1 MAVSDSSKVDLLY
14 KKLFGVTKTDT
25 PTNKGAGN
33 ESIASPAL
41 IRGDKVWT
49 ESASIPATAADVTN
63 IVQSYLTTSR
73 IECTADTTAT
83 PISGVYPTWKTN
95 STNWIPPEFGS
106 TYFVKVY
113 AEAAGNAN
121 PTNGTALSDS
131 GAGNAGEW
139 FFDYQSG
146 VLNFIGGTIPAA
158 LTSSKVIY
166 ITGYRYIGS
175 VGVTAQTTANV
186 ANTVLTLSNF
196 TTANLAEGTNLYYTN
211 ARVNANIAQMS
222 INVFSDVDITGITT
236 NGTLIWNGSSFI
248 AGTAAASDFAA
259 NANIANLV
267 LSISNFTTSN
277 LAEGSNLYYTN
288 ARVVS
293 TLLPYL
299 TTSNVAEGTNLYY
312 TNARVYSNVISIL
325 AGNVTI
331 GNLVTGTSVSN
342 SYTTTGNVNAGNL
355 NATTLVLGSATGG
368 SLTGANLVSATNI
381 QGNIWIGLY
390 TANVIESSNALY
402 YTNARVYSA
411 IQGNLAT
418 KANVTDLTT
427 ANVAELTNQY
437 FTNVRAVL
445 AITPYLTT
453 SNISEGSNL
462 YYTNARVVSTVLPY
476 LTTSNVAEGSNLYYT
491 NARVIS
497 GLVGQDISV
506 KDIYA
511 AGNLTVQGEFTTLN
525 VATLNI
531 EDKNITL
538 GKGLT
543 TAAQADGAGISIDGA
558 QANITYL
565 VVGDKLEINKNVRV
579 LGDIQANT
587 WTGLYTSNVIENTNL
602 FYTNTRVV
610 SAVLPYLTTSNVAE
624 GSNLYYTN
632 ARVYAAIEG
641 NLATKANVSDLN
653 TSNIAEGTNLYYT
666 NARVY
671 SNVITLLPTL
681 AGEGIQIQANGQIN
695 SNVILTLATLS
706 PFLTTS
712 NVAEGSNL
720 YYTNARVVSA
730 VTPYLTTANVIE
742 TSANLYFTNA
752 RVLANVS
759 QMSINV
765 FADVDMTGLQTSGI
779 LIWNGS
785 AFVAGTVSAAA
796 TSNSALFAYLADRA
810 NTAELANVANSV
822 LSISN
827 FTTAN
832 LVEGINLYY
841 TNARVVSAV
850 TPYLTTSNVIE
861 GANLYFTNTRAA
873 IGLTGQDISVKDL
886 YAAGNLTVQ
895 GEFTTLNVATLDIE
909 DKNITLGKGLT
920 TSAQADTA
928 GITIDGAQANI
939 TYFVTGDKF
948 NINKNV
954 EILGD
959 IKANTWTGLYSGN
972 VLEST
977 NQFFTNARAVLAIT
991 PYLTTANV
999 TEVNNQYFTNARVVA
1014 NLQLQSINVLADVDI
1029 SGINNDEL
1037 LLWNSSDRV
1046 FRPSSFSNKLTTANV
1061 VELTNLYFTNARVIT
1076 ALSGGTA
1083 NLSLYNL
1090 NTTGVLTLSSGTN
1103 DESVA
1108 GLEFSN
1114 NPAGG
1119 GGDTAK
1125 IKYFAANI
1133 GVNDDTILEI
1143 SVANNLGDSINFKT
1157 MGGGVGVNV
1166 ARPVAEFDVA
1176 GNINAR
1182 NSLLFST
1189 LVTGPTALFNTVTAN
1204 TWNNLYTSNV
1214 IEGNNLYYTNARVLS
1229 IVTPLLTTSNVA
1241 EGSNLYYTD
1250 ARVYS
1255 AIQGNLATKANVTDL
1270 TTSNVVEGTNQY
1282 FTNARVLAN
1291 VSQMS
1296 INVFADVDITG
1307 VSTGY
1312 GLVWDGSKFVTLAPT
1327 SSIASANTAIFAT
1340 NANVANTVLSISNF
1354 TTANL
1359 TEGTNLYF
1367 TNARVISGLVGQDVN
1382 LNNLTVAGDLVV
1394 QGNTV
1399 TLNTATLIV
1408 EDKNILLANGAT
1420 NSATADGAGFNIAGA
1435 QANLTYRSTGDK
1447 FEFNKPLDVF
1457 GNVKVASAINYA
1469 NTTNV
1474 TKVYQYYNE
1483 STQSL
1488 DTIFL

>member
-25 PTNKGAGN
+25 STNKGAGN

-83 PISGVYPTWKTN
+83 PISSVYPTWKTN
-95 STNWIPPEFGS
+95 LTNWIPPEFGS

-113 AEAAGNAN
+113 AETAGNAN

-175 VGVTAQTTANV
+175 VGVTAQPTANV

-211 ARVNANIAQMS
+211 ARVNANVAQMS

-248 AGTAAASDFAA
+248 AGTAAASDFAS

-288 ARVVS
+288 SRVVS
-293 TLLPYL
+293 AVTPYL
-299 TTSNVAEGTNLYY
+299 TTSNVIE
-312 TNARVYSNVISIL
+312 
-325 AGNVTI
+325 
-331 GNLVTGTSVSN
+331 
-342 SYTTTGNVNAGNL
+342 
-355 NATTLVLGSATGG
+355 
-368 SLTGANLVSATNI
+368 GAN
-381 QGNIWIGLY
+381 
-390 TANVIESSNALY
+390 LY

-427 ANVAELTNQY
+427 ANVSELTNQY
-437 FTNVRAVL
+437 FTNARAVL

-462 YYTNARVVSTVLPY
+462 YYTNARVISAVIPY
-476 LTTSNVAEGSNLYYT
+476 LTTSNVIEGANLYYT

-525 VATLNI
+525 VATLDI

-565 VVGDKLEINKNVRV
+565 VVGDKLEINKNVKV

-602 FYTNTRVV
+602 FYTNARVI
-610 SAVLPYLTTSNVAE
+610 SAVSPYLTTSNVAE

-632 ARVYAAIEG
+632 SRVYAAIEG

-653 TSNIAEGTNLYYT
+653 TSNVAEGTNLYYT

-671 SNVITLLPTL
+671 SNVVALLPAL
-681 AGEGIQIQANGQIN
+681 AGAGIQIQANGQIN
-695 SNVILTLATLS
+695 SNIVLTLATLS

-895 GEFTTLNVATLDIE
+895 GDFITLNVATLDIE

-920 TSAQADTA
+920 TSAQADSA

-939 TYFVTGDKF
+939 TYLVSGDKF

-977 NQFFTNARAVLAIT
+977 NQYFTNARAVLAIT

-999 TEVNNQYFTNARVVA
+999 LESASNLYYTNARVFA
-1014 NLQLQSINVLADVDI
+1014 NVSEMSVNVFTDVDI
-1029 SGINNDEL
+1029 TGIVNDEL
-1037 LLWNSSDRV
+1037 LLWNAVDRV

-1076 ALSGGTA
+1076 ALSTGTA

-1090 NTTGVLTLSSGTN
+1090 STTGVLTLSSGTN

-1119 GGDTAK
+1119 AGDTAK

-1143 SVANNLGDSINFKT
+1143 SVANNPGDSINFKT

-1166 ARPVAEFDVA
+1166 ARPIAEFDVA

-1182 NSLLFST
+1182 NSLIFSS
-1189 LVTGPTALFNTVTAN
+1189 VVVGPTAQFNTVTAN

-1229 IVTPLLTTSNVA
+1229 IVTPLLTTSNVAEGSNLYYTNARVNSFIQGNLATKANVVDLTTANVAELTNQYFTNARAVLAIASLLTTSNVA

-1312 GLVWDGSKFVTLAPT
+1312 GLVWDGSKFVTLAPS
-1327 SSIASANTAIFAT
+1327 SSIATANIAIFASI
-1340 NANVANTVLSISNF
+1340 ANVANTVLSISNF

-1359 TEGTNLYF
+1359 AEGTNLYF
-1367 TNARVISGLVGQDVN
+1367 TNARVISGLVGQDVS

>member
-83 PISGVYPTWKTN
+83 PISSVYPTWKTN
-95 STNWIPPEFGS
+95 LTNWIPPEFGS

-158 LTSSKVIY
+158 LTSAKVIY

-186 ANTVLTLSNF
+186 ANTVLSISNF
-196 TTANLAEGTNLYYTN
+196 TTANLAEGSNLYYTN

-259 NANIANLV
+259 NANIANIV

-293 TLLPYL
+293 AILPYL
-299 TTSNVAEGTNLYY
+299 TTSNVIEGANLYY
-312 TNARVYSNVISIL
+312 TNARVHSNVISIL

-331 GNLVTGTSVSN
+331 GNLVTDTSVSN
-342 SYTTTGNVNAGNL
+342 NYTTTGNVNAGNL
-355 NATTLVLGSATGG
+355 IATTLVLGSATGG

-381 QGNIWIGLY
+381 QGNTWIGLY

-402 YTNARVYSA
+402 YTNARVNSF

-427 ANVAELTNQY
+427 ANVSEL
-437 FTNVRAVL
+437 
-445 AITPYLTT
+445 
-453 SNISEGSNL
+453 
-462 YYTNARVVSTVLPY
+462 
-476 LTTSNVAEGSNLYYT
+476 
-491 NARVIS
+491 
-497 GLVGQDISV
+497 
-506 KDIYA
+506 
-511 AGNLTVQGEFTTLN
+511 
-525 VATLNI
+525 
-531 EDKNITL
+531 
-538 GKGLT
+538 
-543 TAAQADGAGISIDGA
+543 
-558 QANITYL
+558 
-565 VVGDKLEINKNVRV
+565 
-579 LGDIQANT
+579 
-587 WTGLYTSNVIENTNL
+587 
-602 FYTNTRVV
+602 
-610 SAVLPYLTTSNVAE
+610 
-624 GSNLYYTN
+624 
-632 ARVYAAIEG
+632 
-641 NLATKANVSDLN
+641 
-653 TSNIAEGTNLYYT
+653 TNLYYT
-666 NARVY
+666 NARVN
-671 SNVITLLPTL
+671 SF
-681 AGEGIQIQANGQIN
+681 IQGN
-695 SNVILTLATLS
+695 LATKANVTDLTTANVS
-706 PFLTTS
+706 ELTNQYFTNARAVLAITPYLTTS

-796 TSNSALFAYLADRA
+796 TSNSALFANLADRA

-841 TNARVVSAV
+841 TNARVASAV

-895 GEFTTLNVATLDIE
+895 GDFITLNVATLDIE

-920 TSAQADTA
+920 TSAQADSA

-939 TYFVTGDKF
+939 TYLVSGDKF

-999 TEVNNQYFTNARVVA
+999 LESASNLYYTNARVFA
-1014 NLQLQSINVLADVDI
+1014 NVSGMSVNVFTDVDI

-1037 LLWNSSDRV
+1037 LLWNAVDRV
-1046 FRPSSFSNKLTTANV
+1046 FRPSQFSNKLTTANV

-1076 ALSGGTA
+1076 ALSSGTA

-1090 NTTGVLTLSSGTN
+1090 STTGVLTLSSGTN
-1103 DESVA
+1103 DESIA

-1119 GGDTAK
+1119 AGDTAK

-1143 SVANNLGDSINFKT
+1143 SVANNPGDSINFKT

-1166 ARPVAEFDVA
+1166 ARPIAEFDVA

-1182 NSLLFST
+1182 NSLIFSS
-1189 LVTGPTALFNTVTAN
+1189 VVVGPTAQFNAVTAN

-1241 EGSNLYYTD
+1241 EGSNLYYTNARVNSFIQGNLATKANVVDLTTANVAELTNQYFTNARAVLAIASLLTTSNVAEGGNLYYTD

-1312 GLVWDGSKFVTLAPT
+1312 GLVWDGSKFVTLAPS
-1327 SSIASANTAIFAT
+1327 SSIATANIAIFASS
-1340 NANVANTVLSISNF
+1340 ANVANTVLSISNF

-1359 TEGTNLYF
+1359 IEGTNLYF
-1367 TNARVISGLVGQDVN
+1367 TNARVISGLVGQDVS

>member
-63 IVQSYLTTSR
+63 VVQSYLTTSR
-73 IECTADTTAT
+73 IECTADTTST
-83 PISGVYPTWKTN
+83 PVSSVYPTWKTN
-95 STNWIPPEFGS
+95 LTNWIPPEFGS

-113 AEAAGNAN
+113 AETAGNAN
-121 PTNGTALSDS
+121 PTNGTPLSDS

-158 LTSSKVIY
+158 LTAAKVIY
-166 ITGYRYIGS
+166 ITGYRYIGA

-259 NANIANLV
+259 NANIANVV

-288 ARVVS
+288 ARVNSYIQPWLTTANVTETAGNLYFTTARVLANVS
-293 TLLPYL
+293 QMSINVFADVDITGITSNGVLQWNGAAFVAGTVSASNTSGSSNVANTVLSLDNFTTANLAEGINLYYTNSRVLSIVTPLL
-299 TTSNVAEGTNLYY
+299 TTSNVAEGSNLYY
-312 TNARVYSNVISIL
+312 TNARVYANITAALS
-325 AGNVTI
+325 GNLVI

-342 SYTTTGNVNAGNL
+342 SYVTAGNVNAGNL
-355 NATTLVLGSATGG
+355 IATTLILGSATGG

-402 YTNARVYSA
+402 YTNSRVNSF
-411 IQGNLAT
+411 IQ
-418 KANVTDLTT
+418 
-427 ANVAELTNQY
+427 
-437 FTNVRAVL
+437 
-445 AITPYLTT
+445 
-453 SNISEGSNL
+453 
-462 YYTNARVVSTVLPY
+462 
-476 LTTSNVAEGSNLYYT
+476 
-491 NARVIS
+491 
-497 GLVGQDISV
+497 
-506 KDIYA
+506 
-511 AGNLTVQGEFTTLN
+511 
-525 VATLNI
+525 
-531 EDKNITL
+531 
-538 GKGLT
+538 
-543 TAAQADGAGISIDGA
+543 
-558 QANITYL
+558 
-565 VVGDKLEINKNVRV
+565 
-579 LGDIQANT
+579 
-587 WTGLYTSNVIENTNL
+587 
-602 FYTNTRVV
+602 
-610 SAVLPYLTTSNVAE
+610 
-624 GSNLYYTN
+624 
-632 ARVYAAIEG
+632 G
-641 NLATKANVSDLN
+641 NLATKANVSDLTTAN
-653 TSNIAEGTNLYYT
+653 VSELTNLYYT
-666 NARVY
+666 NSRVY
-671 SNVITLLPTL
+671 SNVIALLPTL
-681 AGEGIQIQANGQIN
+681 AGAGIEIQANGQIN
-695 SNVILTLATLS
+695 SNVVLTLATLS

-712 NVAEGSNL
+712 NVTEGSNLYYTNARVYSAIQSNLATKANVSDLTTANVTELTNQYFTNARAVLAIAPYLTTSNISEGSNL

-765 FADVDMTGLQTSGI
+765 FADVDMTGLTTSGI

-785 AFVAGTVSAAA
+785 SFVAGTVSAA
-796 TSNSALFAYLADRA
+796 TSSNTALFAYLADRA
-810 NTAELANVANSV
+810 NTAELSNVANSV
-822 LSISN
+822 ISISN
-827 FTTAN
+827 FTTSN
-832 LVEGINLYY
+832 L
-841 TNARVVSAV
+841 
-850 TPYLTTSNVIE
+850 IE
-861 GANLYFTNTRAA
+861 GSNLYFTNTRAA

-895 GEFTTLNVATLDIE
+895 GDFITLNVATLDIE

-920 TSAQADTA
+920 TSAQADGA

-939 TYFVTGDKF
+939 TYLVSGDKF

-959 IKANTWTGLYSGN
+959 IKANTWTGLYTSN
-972 VLEST
+972 VIENT

-999 TEVNNQYFTNARVVA
+999 LESASNLYYTNARVFA
-1014 NLQLQSINVLADVDI
+1014 NVSEMSVNVFTDVDI

-1037 LLWNSSDRV
+1037 LLWNATDRV
-1046 FRPSSFSNKLTTANV
+1046 FRPSQFSNKLTTANV
-1061 VELTNLYFTNARVIT
+1061 IELTNLYFTNARVIT
-1076 ALSGGTA
+1076 ALSTGTA

-1090 NTTGVLTLSSGTN
+1090 STTGVLTLSSGTN

-1119 GGDTAK
+1119 AGDTAK
-1125 IKYFAANI
+1125 IKYYAANI
-1133 GVNDDTILEI
+1133 GINDDTVLEI
-1143 SVANNLGDSINFKT
+1143 SVANNPGDSINFKT

-1166 ARPVAEFDVA
+1166 ARPIAEFDVA

-1182 NSLLFST
+1182 NSLIFSS
-1189 LVTGPTALFNTVTAN
+1189 VVVGPTALFNAVTAN

-1214 IEGNNLYYTNARVLS
+1214 IEGNNLYYTNSRVLS

-1241 EGSNLYYTD
+1241 EGSNLYYTN
-1250 ARVYS
+1250 ARVYANVINLLAPKANVVDLTTANVTELTNQYFTNARVILAVTPYLTTS
-1255 AIQGNLATKANVTDL
+1255 NVAEGSNLYYTNARVNSYIQGNLATKANVTDL
-1270 TTSNVVEGTNQY
+1270 TTSNVIEGTSQY
-1282 FTNARVLAN
+1282 FTNARVFAN
-1291 VSQMS
+1291 VSEMS
-1296 INVFADVDITG
+1296 VNVFADVDITG
-1307 VSTGY
+1307 VQTGY
-1312 GLVWDGSKFVTLAPT
+1312 VLTWNGSQFITSAPSGVVNT
-1327 SSIASANTAIFAT
+1327 ANTALFAA
-1340 NANVANTVLSISNF
+1340 NANVANSVISISNF

-1359 TEGTNLYF
+1359 AEGTSLYY
-1367 TNARVISGLVGQDVN
+1367 TNTRVYSNVIS
-1382 LNNLTVAGDLVV
+1382 
-1394 QGNTV
+1394 
-1399 TLNTATLIV
+1399 TLA
-1408 EDKNILLANGAT
+1408 
-1420 NSATADGAGFNIAGA
+1420 
-1435 QANLTYRSTGDK
+1435 
-1447 FEFNKPLDVF
+1447 
-1457 GNVKVASAINYA
+1457 GNVTIGNLKVSTAVNYS
-1469 NTTNV
+1469 NTTGV

-1483 STQSL
+1483 SSQSL